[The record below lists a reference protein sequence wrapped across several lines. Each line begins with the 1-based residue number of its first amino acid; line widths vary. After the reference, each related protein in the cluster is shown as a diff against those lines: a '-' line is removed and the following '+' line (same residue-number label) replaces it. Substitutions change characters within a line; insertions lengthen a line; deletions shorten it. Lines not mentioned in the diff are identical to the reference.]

1 MKNPVK
7 PRKQTRPLTKKSSVT
22 ELQCQKK
29 KECSNQQDAIKAP
42 EHVKKLE
49 ALYPG
54 QWMLTVDAN
63 QSSSRLFIGLRELS
77 LVMKINIDG
86 LSNARW

>member
-1 MKNPVK
+1 M
-7 PRKQTRPLTKKSSVT
+7 S
-22 ELQCQKK
+22 KK

-54 QWMLTVDAN
+54 QWMLTVDASGC
-63 QSSSRLFIGLRELS
+63 QSEFF
-77 LVMKINIDG
+77 
-86 LSNARW
+86 